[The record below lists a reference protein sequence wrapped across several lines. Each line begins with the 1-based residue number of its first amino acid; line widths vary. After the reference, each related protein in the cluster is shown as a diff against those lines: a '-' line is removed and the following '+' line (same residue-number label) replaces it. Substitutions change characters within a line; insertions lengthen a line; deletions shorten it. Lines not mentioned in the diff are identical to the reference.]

1 MGTPLDQIPGV
12 GRPFRDAVKLA
23 GYTDLESLNGADYRE
38 LLELHGVGKAGLRTV
53 HDALMERGLGG
64 LVGDIPEAKGS
75 TWTKGHTG
83 ENAADIK
90 TAQTS
95 QDPEEWIETLEWP
108 ARVKQ
113 GKELL
118 KIFSEAT
125 GEQGVMWGPSMV
137 GYGAVHY
144 RYATGREGDTFHVGF
159 SPRKSSL
166 SLYGLQG
173 HPRSEELLGKLG
185 KHKTAVSCVYV
196 NKLEDIDLS
205 ILAELIKHSWET
217 EPGDC

>member
-95 QDPEEWIETLEWP
+95 QDPEEWIESLEWP

-137 GYGAVHY
+137 GYESRPLQVRHRARRRHLSCWLQPPQIVPIPLRAPG
-144 RYATGREGDTFHVGF
+144 
-159 SPRKSSL
+159 SPSQR
-166 SLYGLQG
+166 G
-173 HPRSEELLGKLG
+173 
-185 KHKTAVSCVYV
+185 T
-196 NKLEDIDLS
+196 
-205 ILAELIKHSWET
+205 
-217 EPGDC
+217 PGQAR